1 MANESTPATKA
12 DVDVILRELATDT
25 KGRLEK
31 IESRLTGHDQQFRT
45 IDRQFDKVLAYIDRS
60 AKETLLRAMAYAYR
74 DRRNRKREFRRLWN
88 VRINAAVR
96 QEGLNYSRFI
106 NGLKKAGVEV
116 NRKILADLA
125 VSDPPAFAKLVE
137 IARAEA

>member
-1 MANESTPATKA
+1 MPRSTGNPAGRERHKRLLKA
-12 DVDVILRELATDT
+12 VRGYRGARS
-25 KGRLEK
+25 KR
-31 IESRLTGHDQQFRT
+31 
-45 IDRQFDKVLAYIDRS
+45 YRS

-125 VSDPPAFAKLVE
+125 VSDPPTFAKLVE